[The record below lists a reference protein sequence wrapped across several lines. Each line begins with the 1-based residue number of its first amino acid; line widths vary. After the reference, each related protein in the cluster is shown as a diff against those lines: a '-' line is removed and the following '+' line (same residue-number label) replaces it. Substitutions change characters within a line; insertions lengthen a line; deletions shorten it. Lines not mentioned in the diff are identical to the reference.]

1 MSSAA
6 QVSVQDQFAGAG
18 GLPERREVP
27 QKRQVTGIHLGHN
40 AAAALVEDGR
50 LVFAMQ
56 EERLSRVKN
65 QGGLPVLTLDYI
77 SGLVHVEG
85 DSDVSRDVALGG
97 KNLSLCYWKRD
108 DILRSAGSGAPNLVG
123 RAKNLARSSA
133 AISEWINQ
141 RKWSGI
147 AQSLGPFM

>member
-6 QVSVQDQFAGAG
+6 QMSVQDRFAEVGHI
-18 GLPERREVP
+18 PQKREVA

-50 LVFAMQ
+50 LIFAMQ

-77 SGLVHVEG
+77 GGLASKSEKQILNDLEKIIIADQKG
-85 DSDVSRDVALGG
+85 LLEKAG
-97 KNLSLCYWKRD
+97 KKIGEIENKKATMKVVLS
-108 DILRSAGSGAPNLVG
+108 APD
-123 RAKNLARSSA
+123 
-133 AISEWINQ
+133 
-141 RKWSGI
+141 
-147 AQSLGPFM
+147 PD